1 MAKDPKLESFRG
13 GCPIPGLEVV
23 QELEKKGAPIPTM
36 QPVAPVQPQVQQT
49 PQPGTSNQGS
59 DSVAGSGDKT

>member
-23 QELEKKGAPIPTM
+23 QELEKGAPIPTM
-36 QPVAPVQPQVQQT
+36 QPAAPAQPQSQQT
-49 PQPGTSNQGS
+49 PQPGTSNQGA
-59 DSVAGSGDKT
+59 DSVAGSGDKK